1 MQDQADPNQNSAM
14 NLILALEY
22 LKSRAHT
29 LGMHA
34 TANLITAAHD
44 EAVDESKSLKHDFEK

>member
-1 MQDQADPNQNSAM
+1 MQDQADPNNNSAL

-34 TANLITAAHD
+34 TASLINAAHD
-44 EAVDESKSLKHDFEK
+44 EAVDESKTLKHNED